1 MPTMIAAESAATPV
15 PVGRDPVFRRLLRA
29 SSVSMLGSHVTSIA
43 YPLLVLRLTNSP
55 VEAGWVAFAAIAPSL
70 LVHVPAGALV
80 DRRDPLRAM
89 LVSEIGRGM
98 AIAAVAVMLVM
109 GKPNVPLLT
118 AAAVVEGVLGVFS
131 TLAERRCVGSI
142 VRPEQVPAALV
153 RLEGR
158 NHVVV
163 LVGRPLGG
171 LLFGIEPILPFL
183 ADVATFIY
191 SVAALAGIKSRW
203 PVAARR
209 TEASR
214 EPAPGSRLGID
225 IWNGLRRMGA
235 DRYAR
240 TVIIAFSIGT
250 LIFQALIMVFLADA
264 HTQKLSAPAIGIV
277 LAASGVGGALGSA
290 AASWLLSRVR
300 YPWVRLQTLIWF
312 FGFAVLALL
321 TGPQVIQMA
330 IVMAVLG
337 FTGAM
342 GNIELDTHLM
352 RNFDRD
358 MLGRATSVS
367 RLMSL
372 VACAIGPAVGGVIVQ
387 EFGITGAVTFLCVV
401 TSALPVLAFITP
413 APGASRGQAR
423 DRPELVVPDA
433 PVPVGQS

>member
-1 MPTMIAAESAATPV
+1 MIAAESAATPV

-158 NHVVV
+158 NHVVL

-250 LIFQALIMVFLADA
+250 LSDRIGTRNVQSGRSPIKRGWRREGARSELANGA
-264 HTQKLSAPAIGIV
+264 ATGPRGAAGPHNPEERSPLLSELCWPHRV
-277 LAASGVGGALGSA
+277 SA
-290 AASWLLSRVR
+290 ARS
-300 YPWVRLQTLIWF
+300 
-312 FGFAVLALL
+312 
-321 TGPQVIQMA
+321 
-330 IVMAVLG
+330 
-337 FTGAM
+337 
-342 GNIELDTHLM
+342 
-352 RNFDRD
+352 
-358 MLGRATSVS
+358 GRQQH
-367 RLMSL
+367 RG
-372 VACAIGPAVGGVIVQ
+372 C
-387 EFGITGAVTFLCVV
+387 
-401 TSALPVLAFITP
+401 SAESDI
-413 APGASRGQAR
+413 RG
-423 DRPELVVPDA
+423 
-433 PVPVGQS
+433 